1 GCTYRDPLF
10 RNSDLWGS
18 NNATLLC
25 LVSGFFPSDVIVN
38 WEKAGSR
45 LPFSRYSSI
54 PSVLYAGSSTYSMN
68 SRLIVPRSEWDQNSN
83 YSCAVRHE
91 SSERPITH
99 TIENVFG
106 EWTVDLN
113 TSTVIC

>member
-1 GCTYRDPLF
+1 M
-10 RNSDLWGS
+10 
-18 NNATLLC
+18 
-25 LVSGFFPSDVIVN
+25 SGFFPSDVIVN

-54 PSVLYAGSSTYSMN
+54 PSFLYAGSSTYSMN

-113 TSTVIC
+113 SGMN